1 MKGNYLIFKI
11 IKKRNL
17 LQWKRLNIKKLVTF
31 QSCLDLIEC
40 SVSHP
45 PHPWH
50 PRVVKQWLLNGL
62 AELSF
67 PLSLT
72 PFFDTELPSTHPPSG
87 LVLGYLLAPSTK
99 QDDHPPTPPPAYF
112 VFQLPCLPV
121 IPIHKVLNWL
131 LLIIYYH

>member
-1 MKGNYLIFKI
+1 MTTKTSQAMIA
-11 IKKRNL
+11 
-17 LQWKRLNIKKLVTF
+17 
-31 QSCLDLIEC
+31 
-40 SVSHP
+40 
-45 PHPWH
+45 
-50 PRVVKQWLLNGL
+50 NGL

-67 PLSLT
+67 PLTHT
-72 PFFDTELPSTHPPSG
+72 PFFNTELPPTHPLSG

-99 QDDHPPTPPPAYF
+99 QDDHAQPPNF